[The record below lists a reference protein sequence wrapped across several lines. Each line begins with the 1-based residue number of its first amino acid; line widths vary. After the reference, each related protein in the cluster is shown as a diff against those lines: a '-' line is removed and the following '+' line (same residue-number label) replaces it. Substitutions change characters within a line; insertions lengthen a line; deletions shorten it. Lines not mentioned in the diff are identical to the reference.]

1 MVQSS
6 RGGRPSPGLGGGE
19 GPIWKSYQYMKQ
31 LLAGSTTL
39 MSTMVKERGACKSGM
54 TKSAWS
60 FEEKGTFA
68 LVESRQLSL
77 RARTLGDCAN
87 PTALEDEAEFISN
100 LVTDSSTAPWRRSSF
115 TAAYEVTRISS
126 KGH

>member
-39 MSTMVKERGACKSGM
+39 MSTMVKERGARKSGM
-54 TKSAWS
+54 TKAG
-60 FEEKGTFA
+60 EKGTVA
-68 LVESRQLSL
+68 LVEGRHLSM

>member
-39 MSTMVKERGACKSGM
+39 MSTMVKERGAGKSGM
-54 TKSAWS
+54 TKSG
-60 FEEKGTFA
+60 EKGTFA
-68 LVESRQLSL
+68 LVERRHLSM

>member
-6 RGGRPSPGLGGGE
+6 RGGWPSPGLGGGE

-39 MSTMVKERGACKSGM
+39 MSTMVKERGARKSGM
-54 TKSAWS
+54 TKSG
-60 FEEKGTFA
+60 EKGTFA
-68 LVESRQLSL
+68 LVEGRHLSM